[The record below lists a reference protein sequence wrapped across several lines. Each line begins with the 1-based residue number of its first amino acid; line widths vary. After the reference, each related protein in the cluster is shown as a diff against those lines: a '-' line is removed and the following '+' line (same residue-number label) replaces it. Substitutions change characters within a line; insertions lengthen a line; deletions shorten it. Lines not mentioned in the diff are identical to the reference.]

1 MIQKPINIQGVQ
13 KNVLSSEHGHKQ
25 NTSKFIQNTKGVFWK
40 IQNICYKM
48 GTESFNIEEEMKL
61 SLIHI

>member
-1 MIQKPINIQGVQ
+1 MAI
-13 KNVLSSEHGHKQ
+13 

-48 GTESFNIEEEMKL
+48 GTEFFNIEEEMKYVVKHKPAKL
-61 SLIHI
+61 VTFKMLIRKSLVKSMQY

>member
-1 MIQKPINIQGVQ
+1 MAI
-13 KNVLSSEHGHKQ
+13 

-48 GTESFNIEEEMKL
+48 GTEFFNIEEEMKYVVKHKSAKL
-61 SLIHI
+61 VTKF